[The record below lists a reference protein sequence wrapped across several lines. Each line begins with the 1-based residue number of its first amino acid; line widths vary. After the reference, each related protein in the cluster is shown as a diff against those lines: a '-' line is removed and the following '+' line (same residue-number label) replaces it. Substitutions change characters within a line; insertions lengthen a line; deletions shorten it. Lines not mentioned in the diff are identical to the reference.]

1 MQPTLCS
8 RCKKNVAVVFI
19 SKMEGDKTTNEG
31 LCLKCAKELGLPQ
44 VDDMMKRMGISDEDL
59 DTLNNEM
66 LQAMSG
72 VENIEDLPGGEDA
85 VFAAECAM
93 LQAHGHRVITY
104 ERNNDAGGLAQK
116 LLLPL
121 RAIYST
127 KTVREVRALIR
138 KEQVDLVHVHNTLLT
153 ISPSVFQ
160 ACFKEHV
167 PAVQTLHNFRI
178 FCPNGILMRDGH
190 VCEECPQHGLGCAVR
205 HSCYRGSRAQSL
217 VCAGIYAFHRLLGT
231 YRKVNLITL
240 TEFDRSKLLE
250 FNRKASRP
258 VFTPERLYCKPNGVA
273 APNHSPLPW
282 AQRKNQIVFAGR
294 LEELKGLRT
303 AIEAWQLLGPDAP
316 QLIVDGT
323 GPLEAWAKENAP
335 DTVTFTGQLPHGTLT
350 ELLAQSR
357 AALCPSLCYE
367 SFALIP
373 AEAHA
378 VGTPVLASDLGNVGA
393 AVQEGI
399 DGLHFAPGNAAA
411 LADAVRKLQNVGETF
426 DLTAMQQKACQAYNA
441 EQNYRGLMTIYRE
454 IMRNENS

>member
-1 MQPTLCS
+1 MPQPEQPHTILLVHCHY
-8 RCKKNVAVVFI
+8 R
-19 SKMEGDKTTNEG
+19 
-31 LCLKCAKELGLPQ
+31 
-44 VDDMMKRMGISDEDL
+44 
-59 DTLNNEM
+59 
-66 LQAMSG
+66 
-72 VENIEDLPGGEDA
+72 LPGGEDA
-85 VFAAECAM
+85 VFAAERAM

-127 KTVREVRALIR
+127 KTVREVRTLIR

-258 VFTPERLYCKPNGVA
+258 VFTPEWLYCKPNGVA

-316 QLIVDGT
+316 QLIVAGT
-323 GPLEAWAKENAP
+323 GPLEDWAKENAP
-335 DTVTFTGQLPHGTLT
+335 DTVTFAGQLPHGTLT
-350 ELLAQSR
+350 ELLTQSR

-393 AVQEGI
+393 AVQEGM

-411 LADAVRKLQNVGETF
+411 LADAVRKLQTVGETF
-426 DLTAMQQKACQAYNA
+426 DLTAMQQKACRAYNA
-441 EQNYRGLMTIYRE
+441 EQNYRELMTIYRE

>member
-1 MQPTLCS
+1 MPQPEQLHTILLVHCHY
-8 RCKKNVAVVFI
+8 R
-19 SKMEGDKTTNEG
+19 
-31 LCLKCAKELGLPQ
+31 
-44 VDDMMKRMGISDEDL
+44 
-59 DTLNNEM
+59 
-66 LQAMSG
+66 
-72 VENIEDLPGGEDA
+72 LPGGEDA

-258 VFTPERLYCKPNGVA
+258 VFTLERLYCKPNGVA

-294 LEELKGLRT
+294 MEELKGLRT

-316 QLIVDGT
+316 QLIVAGT

-441 EQNYRGLMTIYRE
+441 EQNYRELMTIYRE

>member
-1 MQPTLCS
+1 MPQPEQPHTILLVHCHY
-8 RCKKNVAVVFI
+8 R
-19 SKMEGDKTTNEG
+19 
-31 LCLKCAKELGLPQ
+31 
-44 VDDMMKRMGISDEDL
+44 
-59 DTLNNEM
+59 
-66 LQAMSG
+66 
-72 VENIEDLPGGEDA
+72 LPGGEDA
-85 VFAAECAM
+85 VFAAERAM
-93 LQAHGHRVITY
+93 LQSHGHRVITY

-127 KTVREVRALIR
+127 KTVQEVRALIR

-250 FNRKASRP
+250 FNRKALRP

-273 APNHSPLPW
+273 APNHSPL
-282 AQRKNQIVFAGR
+282 
-294 LEELKGLRT
+294 E
-303 AIEAWQLLGPDAP
+303 D
-316 QLIVDGT
+316 
-323 GPLEAWAKENAP
+323 WAKENAT
-335 DTVTFTGQLPHGTLT
+335 DTVTFAGQLPHGTLT

-393 AVQEGI
+393 AVQEGM

-411 LADAVRKLQNVGETF
+411 LADAVRKLQTVGETF
-426 DLTAMQQKACQAYNA
+426 DLTAMQQKACRAYNA
-441 EQNYRGLMTIYRE
+441 EQNYRELMTIYRE

>member
-1 MQPTLCS
+1 MPQPEQPHTILLVHCHY
-8 RCKKNVAVVFI
+8 R
-19 SKMEGDKTTNEG
+19 
-31 LCLKCAKELGLPQ
+31 
-44 VDDMMKRMGISDEDL
+44 
-59 DTLNNEM
+59 
-66 LQAMSG
+66 
-72 VENIEDLPGGEDA
+72 LPGGEDA

-250 FNRKASRP
+250 FNCKASRP

-282 AQRKNQIVFAGR
+282 AQRKTRLFCWAAGR
-294 LEELKGLRT
+294 IKGAAHRHRGLAAAGAGRT
-303 AIEAWQLLGPDAP
+303 AADRGRYRPAGSLGQRERPRYCNLYRPAPAWNTYRAFGPEPRRPLP
-316 QLIVDGT
+316 Q
-323 GPLEAWAKENAP
+323 
-335 DTVTFTGQLPHGTLT
+335 
-350 ELLAQSR
+350 
-357 AALCPSLCYE
+357 
-367 SFALIP
+367 
-373 AEAHA
+373 
-378 VGTPVLASDLGNVGA
+378 PVL
-393 AVQEGI
+393 
-399 DGLHFAPGNAAA
+399 
-411 LADAVRKLQNVGETF
+411 
-426 DLTAMQQKACQAYNA
+426 
-441 EQNYRGLMTIYRE
+441 
-454 IMRNENS
+454 

>member
-1 MQPTLCS
+1 MPQPEQPHTILLVHCHY
-8 RCKKNVAVVFI
+8 R
-19 SKMEGDKTTNEG
+19 
-31 LCLKCAKELGLPQ
+31 
-44 VDDMMKRMGISDEDL
+44 
-59 DTLNNEM
+59 
-66 LQAMSG
+66 
-72 VENIEDLPGGEDA
+72 LPGGEDA

-240 TEFDRSKLLE
+240 TEF
-250 FNRKASRP
+250 
-258 VFTPERLYCKPNGVA
+258 VA
-273 APNHSPLPW
+273 ASCWNSTAKLCARCLLRSGCTASPTVWPRRTIPRCPGHS
-282 AQRKNQIVFAGR
+282 AKTR
-294 LEELKGLRT
+294 LF
-303 AIEAWQLLGPDAP
+303 LLG
-316 QLIVDGT
+316 G
-323 GPLEAWAKENAP
+323 WKN
-335 DTVTFTGQLPHGTLT
+335 
-350 ELLAQSR
+350 
-357 AALCPSLCYE
+357 
-367 SFALIP
+367 
-373 AEAHA
+373 
-378 VGTPVLASDLGNVGA
+378 
-393 AVQEGI
+393 
-399 DGLHFAPGNAAA
+399 
-411 LADAVRKLQNVGETF
+411 
-426 DLTAMQQKACQAYNA
+426 
-441 EQNYRGLMTIYRE
+441 
-454 IMRNENS
+454 

>member
-1 MQPTLCS
+1 MPQPEQPHTILLVHCHY
-8 RCKKNVAVVFI
+8 R
-19 SKMEGDKTTNEG
+19 
-31 LCLKCAKELGLPQ
+31 
-44 VDDMMKRMGISDEDL
+44 
-59 DTLNNEM
+59 
-66 LQAMSG
+66 
-72 VENIEDLPGGEDA
+72 LPGGEDA

-104 ERNNDAGGLAQK
+104 ERSNDAGGLAQK

-316 QLIVDGT
+316 QLIVAGT
-323 GPLEAWAKENAP
+323 GPLEAWAKENARSSGLGDAP
-335 DTVTFTGQLPHGTLT
+335 IRYIVDDCAKFVRREINRGHRYDAIIMDPPSYGRGPSGEIWRFEDNIYDFVKLCSGVLSDDPLFMIISSYTAGVSPSVPEYILGRTVVPRFGGRTQSGELGLP
-350 ELLAQSR
+350 
-357 AALCPSLCYE
+357 
-367 SFALIP
+367 
-373 AEAHA
+373 
-378 VGTPVLASDLGNVGA
+378 
-393 AVQEGI
+393 
-399 DGLHFAPGNAAA
+399 AAA
-411 LADAVRKLQNVGETF
+411 TGLVLPCGHTSRWIGE
-426 DLTAMQQKACQAYNA
+426 
-441 EQNYRGLMTIYRE
+441 
-454 IMRNENS
+454 

>member
-1 MQPTLCS
+1 MPQPEQPHTILLVHCHY
-8 RCKKNVAVVFI
+8 R
-19 SKMEGDKTTNEG
+19 
-31 LCLKCAKELGLPQ
+31 
-44 VDDMMKRMGISDEDL
+44 
-59 DTLNNEM
+59 
-66 LQAMSG
+66 
-72 VENIEDLPGGEDA
+72 LPGGEDA

-258 VFTPERLYCKPNGVA
+258 VFTPERLYCKPNGVV

-316 QLIVDGT
+316 QLIVAGT

-335 DTVTFTGQLPHGTLT
+335 DTVTFAGQLPHGTLT
-350 ELLAQSR
+350 ELLTQSR

-441 EQNYRGLMTIYRE
+441 EQNYRELMTIYRE

>member
-1 MQPTLCS
+1 MPQPEQPHTILLVHCHY
-8 RCKKNVAVVFI
+8 R
-19 SKMEGDKTTNEG
+19 
-31 LCLKCAKELGLPQ
+31 
-44 VDDMMKRMGISDEDL
+44 
-59 DTLNNEM
+59 
-66 LQAMSG
+66 
-72 VENIEDLPGGEDA
+72 LPGGEDA

-282 AQRKNQIVFAGR
+282 AQRKNQMVFAGR

-316 QLIVDGT
+316 QLIVAGT
-323 GPLEAWAKENAP
+323 GEMLPELRRIAAGNPLIEFAGRVSDEELRMLYAGARALLFPGMEDFGIVPLEAQAAGCPVVAFGAGGALE
-335 DTVTFTGQLPHGTLT
+335 TVVAGETGFFFPEQNV
-350 ELLAQSR
+350 A
-357 AALCPSLCYE
+357 SLCE
-367 SFALIP
+367 TLEDFEARSWADEPIRRHAARFG
-373 AEAHA
+373 AERFREEFMTFLN
-378 VGTPVLASDLGNVGA
+378 GRSRSDGD
-393 AVQEGI
+393 
-399 DGLHFAPGNAAA
+399 DG
-411 LADAVRKLQNVGETF
+411 KE
-426 DLTAMQQKACQAYNA
+426 
-441 EQNYRGLMTIYRE
+441 
-454 IMRNENS
+454 

>member
-1 MQPTLCS
+1 M
-8 RCKKNVAVVFI
+8 
-19 SKMEGDKTTNEG
+19 
-31 LCLKCAKELGLPQ
+31 
-44 VDDMMKRMGISDEDL
+44 
-59 DTLNNEM
+59 
-66 LQAMSG
+66 
-72 VENIEDLPGGEDA
+72 
-85 VFAAECAM
+85 
-93 LQAHGHRVITY
+93 
-104 ERNNDAGGLAQK
+104 
-116 LLLPL
+116 
-121 RAIYST
+121 
-127 KTVREVRALIR
+127 
-138 KEQVDLVHVHNTLLT
+138 
-153 ISPSVFQ
+153 
-160 ACFKEHV
+160 
-167 PAVQTLHNFRI
+167 QTLHNFRI

-250 FNRKASRP
+250 FNRKASRL

-316 QLIVDGT
+316 QLIVAGT

-441 EQNYRGLMTIYRE
+441 EQNQIYRALHMPPKRLIKKLSGQKE
-454 IMRNENS
+454 IYTIAVRRAPKGEGCDPLPALGEEPYTPLPYTPGTWYADPLLYEDDNGKRWLFCEAFNMAENRGDIAVAEFDENDHLLPPRVVLKENFHLSFPTVFDWRGQPAVHPLPPLYCARKPRSGRAR

>member
-8 RCKKNVAVVFI
+8 RCKKNIATVFI
-19 SKMEGDKTTNEG
+19 TRMEGDKTINEG
-31 LCLKCAKELGLPQ
+31 LCLKCAKSLGLPQ
-44 VDDMMKRMGISDEDL
+44 VNDMMQRMGITDEDL
-59 DTLNNEM
+59 DNLNNEM
-66 LQAMSG
+66 MQAMDSIDN
-72 VENIEDLPGGEDA
+72 VEDLPGGEDA

-258 VFTPERLYCKPNGVA
+258 VFTPGRLYCKPNGVA

-316 QLIVDGT
+316 QLIVAGT

-441 EQNYRGLMTIYRE
+441 EQNYRELMTIYRE

>member
-1 MQPTLCS
+1 MPQPEQPHTILLVHCHY
-8 RCKKNVAVVFI
+8 R
-19 SKMEGDKTTNEG
+19 
-31 LCLKCAKELGLPQ
+31 
-44 VDDMMKRMGISDEDL
+44 
-59 DTLNNEM
+59 
-66 LQAMSG
+66 
-72 VENIEDLPGGEDA
+72 LPGGEDA

-250 FNRKASRP
+250 FNRKASRL

-282 AQRKNQIVFAGR
+282 GTAAKTR
-294 LEELKGLRT
+294 LF
-303 AIEAWQLLGPDAP
+303 LLG
-316 QLIVDGT
+316 G
-323 GPLEAWAKENAP
+323 WKN
-335 DTVTFTGQLPHGTLT
+335 
-350 ELLAQSR
+350 
-357 AALCPSLCYE
+357 
-367 SFALIP
+367 
-373 AEAHA
+373 
-378 VGTPVLASDLGNVGA
+378 
-393 AVQEGI
+393 
-399 DGLHFAPGNAAA
+399 
-411 LADAVRKLQNVGETF
+411 
-426 DLTAMQQKACQAYNA
+426 
-441 EQNYRGLMTIYRE
+441 
-454 IMRNENS
+454 

>member
-1 MQPTLCS
+1 MPQPEQPHTILLVHCHY
-8 RCKKNVAVVFI
+8 R
-19 SKMEGDKTTNEG
+19 
-31 LCLKCAKELGLPQ
+31 
-44 VDDMMKRMGISDEDL
+44 
-59 DTLNNEM
+59 
-66 LQAMSG
+66 
-72 VENIEDLPGGEDA
+72 LPGGEDA

-250 FNRKASRP
+250 FNRKALRP

-316 QLIVDGT
+316 QLIVAGT

-335 DTVTFTGQLPHGTLT
+335 DTVTFTGQLPGPEPRRPLP
-350 ELLAQSR
+350 Q
-357 AALCPSLCYE
+357 
-367 SFALIP
+367 
-373 AEAHA
+373 
-378 VGTPVLASDLGNVGA
+378 PVL
-393 AVQEGI
+393 
-399 DGLHFAPGNAAA
+399 
-411 LADAVRKLQNVGETF
+411 
-426 DLTAMQQKACQAYNA
+426 
-441 EQNYRGLMTIYRE
+441 
-454 IMRNENS
+454 

>member
-1 MQPTLCS
+1 MPQPEQPHTILLVHCHY
-8 RCKKNVAVVFI
+8 R
-19 SKMEGDKTTNEG
+19 
-31 LCLKCAKELGLPQ
+31 
-44 VDDMMKRMGISDEDL
+44 
-59 DTLNNEM
+59 
-66 LQAMSG
+66 
-72 VENIEDLPGGEDA
+72 LPGGEDA

-205 HSCYRGSRAQSL
+205 HSCYRSSRAQSL

-282 AQRKNQIVFAGR
+282 AQRKNQMVFAWAAGR
-294 LEELKGLRT
+294 IKGAAHRHRGLAAAGAGRT
-303 AIEAWQLLGPDAP
+303 AADRGRYRPAGSLG
-316 QLIVDGT
+316 Q
-323 GPLEAWAKENAP
+323 
-335 DTVTFTGQLPHGTLT
+335 
-350 ELLAQSR
+350 
-357 AALCPSLCYE
+357 
-367 SFALIP
+367 
-373 AEAHA
+373 
-378 VGTPVLASDLGNVGA
+378 
-393 AVQEGI
+393 
-399 DGLHFAPGNAAA
+399 
-411 LADAVRKLQNVGETF
+411 
-426 DLTAMQQKACQAYNA
+426 
-441 EQNYRGLMTIYRE
+441 RE
-454 IMRNENS
+454 RP